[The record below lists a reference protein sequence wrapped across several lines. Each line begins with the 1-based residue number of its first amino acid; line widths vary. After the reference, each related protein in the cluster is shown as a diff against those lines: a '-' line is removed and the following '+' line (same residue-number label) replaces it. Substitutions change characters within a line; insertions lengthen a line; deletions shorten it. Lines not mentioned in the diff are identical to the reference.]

1 MTSEEFPYDE
11 KSTVVMKMKIDG
23 SVMFMNILEG
33 VLSEDYGDGEV
44 YEYDLTEN
52 SDENCVAMVSKGRL
66 DFSGENWNADAH
78 DTWYSMVNSV
88 DVPSWCDNE
97 FKNEY
102 SFSFEQDNSN
112 RGAFFLTLET
122 SKWDLLEISDMAF
135 YITIDG
141 GSEIECFYDG
151 YDGVCSY
158 IPQFGS
164 ERMNPGSV
172 IAFGGGDAWE
182 TDCSSGCD
190 LYVRIVQNT
199 SSGQVLID
207 EFSESNLVWDDGP

>member
-1 MTSEEFPYDE
+1 
-11 KSTVVMKMKIDG
+11 
-23 SVMFMNILEG
+23 
-33 VLSEDYGDGEV
+33 
-44 YEYDLTEN
+44 
-52 SDENCVAMVSKGRL
+52 
-66 DFSGENWNADAH
+66 
-78 DTWYSMVNSV
+78 
-88 DVPSWCDNE
+88 
-97 FKNEY
+97 
-102 SFSFEQDNSN
+102 
-112 RGAFFLTLET
+112 
-122 SKWDLLEISDMAF
+122 MAF

-141 GSEIECFYDG
+141 GTETECFYDG

-164 ERMNPGSV
+164 ERMNPGAV
-172 IAFGGGDAWE
+172 ISFSRADAWE